1 MLISMIHEKKLD
13 PWDIDLSIL
22 TQEFLKKIQEMQAEG
37 LTVGGNMVLASSIL
51 LKYKSESII
60 IVEGE
65 EMIEDVHPQPTF
77 VQPPPLSFSIRIP
90 PKKPITLSELISEM
104 ERVIKHA
111 IKPRKKTIE
120 AQPIQIPEIKFDV
133 EGEVNFV
140 LERLKRER
148 EIALFSLINKNDE
161 KERIIRLLFAV
172 LLLFKEGKVKIRQ
185 DEIFE
190 DVIIYAD

>member
-22 TQEFLKKIQEMQAEG
+22 TREFLKKIQEMQAEG
-37 LTVGGNMVLASSIL
+37 LAIGGNMVLASSIL

-60 IVEGE
+60 IVEKSE
-65 EMIEDVHPQPTF
+65 EEQLSPEPTF
-77 VQPPPLSFSIRIP
+77 IHVPDLSFSIRIP
-90 PKKPITLSELISEM
+90 PKKPITLPELISEM
-104 ERVIKHA
+104 ERVIGHA
-111 IKPRKKTIE
+111 AKPKRKIIE
-120 AQPIQIPEIKFDV
+120 AQPLQLPEIKFDV

-148 EIALFSLINKNDE
+148 QIAFFSLIEKNDE
-161 KERIIRLLFAV
+161 RERIIRLLFAV

-185 DEIFE
+185 NEIFDE
-190 DVIIYAD
+190 VMIYAD